1 MALDIVL
8 RGAAGSVRLAAILS
22 SIHGDNIAKLVSS
35 APDAES
41 RVRGADQWT
50 AQMEALSAERRATL
64 ESFSGATF
72 ELPLETLAAGMLNLL
87 FLVLHHADKK
97 YVILWGERKQ
107 FFYSLLPLFASEL
120 YFLSNCEFVILML
133 AYIF

>member
-72 ELPLETLAAGMLNLL
+72 AAGMLNLL

>member
-1 MALDIVL
+1 MHRKYPEVYLALDIVL

-22 SIHGDNIAKLVSS
+22 SIHGDNISKLVSS

-41 RVRGADQWT
+41 RVRGADQWS

-72 ELPLETLAAGMLNLL
+72 ELPAETLAAGMSNLL
-87 FLVLHHADKK
+87 VPVLQHANMFSGGKENNLSILFPPFLLRNH
-97 YVILWGERKQ
+97 IS
-107 FFYSLLPLFASEL
+107 F
-120 YFLSNCEFVILML
+120 
-133 AYIF
+133 